1 MSHLVVSDQ
10 AVLAVTRPGVRLA
23 LINKFYQNLWKSYQ
37 KEKNVFVC
45 QLPGCERVH
54 AGVRRGAVDE
64 GALEQINWNLANWN
78 DRVDLNEYE
87 IESCLGSWY

>member
-1 MSHLVVSDQ
+1 M
-10 AVLAVTRPGVRLA
+10 A

-78 DRVDLNEYE
+78 DRVNWIKMNMKLNVVWVCG
-87 IESCLGSWY
+87 IETID